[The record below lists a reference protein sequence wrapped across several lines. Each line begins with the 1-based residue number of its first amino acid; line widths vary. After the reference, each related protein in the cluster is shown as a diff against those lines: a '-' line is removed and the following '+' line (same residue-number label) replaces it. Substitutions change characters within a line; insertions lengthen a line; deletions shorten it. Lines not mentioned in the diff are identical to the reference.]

1 MMKINLGSGYKRIEG
16 YLNLD
21 HDPLTNPD
29 YLVDV
34 EHEDLPLAT
43 NSVSHITAHHILE
56 HVGANFLHLIQEMY
70 RVSEPNAEWDIKFP
84 HFRSDL
90 QHMDPTH
97 KRSLT
102 VDQFMLFSKSYNRYH
117 IQQWNSSSGFGLKL
131 DVNIEVIKFK
141 HNPLPHWEQQFG
153 SMTPEQIAQVGDR
166 FNNVFFETHLIVRVI
181 K

>member
-1 MMKINLGSGYKRIEG
+1 
-16 YLNLD
+16 
-21 HDPLTNPD
+21 
-29 YLVDV
+29 
-34 EHEDLPLAT
+34 
-43 NSVSHITAHHILE
+43 
-56 HVGANFLHLIQEMY
+56 MY
-70 RVSEPNAEWDIKFP
+70 RVSEPDAEWDVKFP

-131 DVNIEVIKFK
+131 DVDIELVKFK
-141 HNPLPHWEQQFG
+141 HNPLPHWEQKFQ
-153 SMTPEQIAQVGDR
+153 SMSQVEIEEVSDR
-166 FNNVFFETHLIVRVI
+166 FNNVFFETHLIARVV

>member
-1 MMKINLGSGYKRIEG
+1 MKINLGSGYKRIDG

-34 EHEDLPLAT
+34 EHEQLPLAT
-43 NSVSHITAHHILE
+43 NSVSHIIAHHVLE
-56 HVGANFLHLIQEMY
+56 HVGANFLNLIQDMY
-70 RVSEPNAEWDIKFP
+70 RVSEPDAEWDIKFP

-131 DVNIEVIKFK
+131 DVDIEVVKFK
-141 HNPLPHWEQQFG
+141 HNPLPHWEQKFQ
-153 SMTPEQIAQVGDR
+153 SMTQEEIDQVADR
-166 FNNVFFETHLIVRVI
+166 FNNVFFETHLIVRVV